1 MVMTYLQPAV
11 RLHVRTACSIFH
23 PFPSNPRRNIVDNH
37 PTEISSRSLS
47 LFSPSP
53 FFPALSKSLLRLG
66 SPNHHPLPLSAAGL
80 CRCRG
85 QGRTAHRSSA
95 PARRLGAQPLSSS
108 AGVRVGPR
116 GAPPLPET
124 GPPPRHP
131 RRRSI
136 CLVRALPPPSR
147 SRSPFF
153 SLSRSPSLALAR
165 WLRVRRLS
173 SIAGVRVRPF
183 GASAAAPE
191 GRASTAAPPSPYQR
205 SIC

>member
-66 SPNHHPLPLSAAGL
+66 SPNRRPLPLSAAGL

-131 RRRSI
+131 HRRLI

-153 SLSRSPSLALAR
+153 SLPLTLSLSR
-165 WLRVRRLS
+165 
-173 SIAGVRVRPF
+173 
-183 GASAAAPE
+183 ASAVAEGATAVLHRGGQGAPLWR
-191 GRASTAAPPSPYQR
+191 GCRR
-205 SIC
+205 S

>member
-1 MVMTYLQPAV
+1 MTYLQPAV
-11 RLHVRTACSIFH
+11 HLHVRTACSIFH

-66 SPNHHPLPLSAAGL
+66 SPNRRPLPLSAAGL

-108 AGVRVGPR
+108 AGVRVGPC
-116 GAPPLPET
+116 G
-124 GPPPRHP
+124 G
-131 RRRSI
+131 
-136 CLVRALPPPSR
+136 
-147 SRSPFF
+147 
-153 SLSRSPSLALAR
+153 
-165 WLRVRRLS
+165 
-173 SIAGVRVRPF
+173 
-183 GASAAAPE
+183 
-191 GRASTAAPPSPYQR
+191 TAAPGDRASATAPPSALDLLGARFTPSLSLSLSLLLPPSHALPLSR
-205 SIC
+205 